1 MEKIDKSH
9 SKKTLCEI
17 IEIFD
22 LTVCDH
28 KNMNKKELS
37 KAILYE
43 LSKIE
48 KIKEDDNFYF
58 IKDKAE
64 LMEYLIQP
72 DPSKSLTVK
81 EKDEVMNLAKFIII
95 YCNND
100 FYLSTSP
107 FLDHDDMIKKAKYI
121 SAYGDIPSVRKAI
134 YKLNKDP
141 KVKET
146 IEIFMTTKCKKKIER
161 KKRLVQKQRNILT
174 IKRGKFIVTFD

>member
-28 KNMNKKELS
+28 QNMNKKELS
-37 KAILYE
+37 KSILYE
-43 LSKIE
+43 LSKID
-48 KIKEDDNFYF
+48 KIKEDNDYYF

-100 FYLSTSP
+100 FFLSTSP
-107 FLDHDDMIKKAKYI
+107 FLDHDDMMKKAKYI

-134 YKLNKDP
+134 DKLNQDP
-141 KVKET
+141 KVKKPLNV
-146 IEIFMTTKCKKKIER
+146 FMTTKCKKKIER
-161 KKRLVQKQRNILT
+161 KKRLIQKQKNILT
-174 IKRGKFIVTFD
+174 IKRGTFVVTFD